1 MKKALFICLAL
12 AALSANAQFE
22 IDQFLRGSVADA
34 RLVTEGY
41 MRPFAQ
47 AWATSMNQ
55 GWYNTAKVHKF
66 PGFDLTVTVN
76 PVFIPSDQ
84 RIFAVDNTRMSNLL
98 LVRDVNGQS
107 VAANATGN
115 IPTFFGPET
124 APQFS
129 TRPVI
134 PGSTF
139 SGLAGID
146 FNALPMP
153 MAHLGIGL
161 PKGFDLKLRFVPQ
174 LNFNVGESDVSFNL
188 WGIGLMHDIKQ
199 YMPGIKNLPF
209 DLSVFAAHTR
219 VNMNVGLNAQRPDQ
233 QGDFQTS
240 ASTLQ
245 ALISKKIAVLTLY
258 GGLGYNF
265 ASTNLA
271 VKGAFDFDGNGS
283 FETRDPF
290 SVTGSATGPRATA
303 GMRLKLGPI
312 TFHGDYT
319 VQQFSALSVGIGVA
333 VR

>member
-1 MKKALFICLAL
+1 MKKTLSICLL
-12 AALSANAQFE
+12 LGALSASAQFDL
-22 IDQFLRGSVADA
+22 DQFFRGSVADS
-34 RLVTEGY
+34 RLITEGY

-84 RIFAVDNTRMSNLL
+84 RLFAVDNTRMSSLQ

-115 IPTFFGPET
+115 IPTFFGPDT

-129 TRPVI
+129 TRPVV

-139 SGLAGID
+139 SGLEGID
-146 FNALPMP
+146 FTTLPVP

-161 PKGFDLKLRFVPQ
+161 PKGFDLKVRFVPQ
-174 LNFNVGESDVSFNL
+174 INFNVGETDISFNL
-188 WGIGLMHDIKQ
+188 WGIGIMHDVKQ

-219 VNMNVGLNAQRPDQ
+219 VNLNAELNAQRPDQ
-233 QGDFQTS
+233 RGEFVTS
-240 ASTLQ
+240 ASTVQ
-245 ALISKKIAVLTLY
+245 ALISKKVAVLTFY
-258 GGLGYNF
+258 GGIGYNF
-265 ASTNLA
+265 ATTTLD
-271 VKGAFDFDGNGS
+271 VKGAYDFDGNGT

-290 SVTGSATGPRATA
+290 SVTGKATGPRATA